1 MQCGVCSF
9 TDGMCYTSNP
19 PKVKCTLTGTY
30 HYYGD
35 ECDCES
41 IRSTREQENPSLI
54 KSIVKDVD
62 YLSCPSLTLTER
74 ELAEFLA
81 SDSIAYEAVTTICV
95 PCLICGEDVPMGLY
109 GNSSKICDSCK
120 EAVKFVK
127 DKLMEKKN
135 D

>member
-1 MQCGVCSF
+1 MRCGGCSF

-19 PKVKCTLTGTY
+19 PKVRCTLTGNY
-30 HYYGD
+30 HYYED

-41 IRSTREQENPSLI
+41 SRCMKEQESSSLI
-54 KSIVKDVD
+54 KSVVKDVD

-74 ELAEFLA
+74 ELAEFLE
-81 SDSIAYEAVTTICV
+81 SDSIACAAVTTICV
-95 PCLICGEDVPMGLY
+95 PCLICGEDIPMGFY

-127 DKLMEKKN
+127 DKLMEKK
-135 D
+135 DD